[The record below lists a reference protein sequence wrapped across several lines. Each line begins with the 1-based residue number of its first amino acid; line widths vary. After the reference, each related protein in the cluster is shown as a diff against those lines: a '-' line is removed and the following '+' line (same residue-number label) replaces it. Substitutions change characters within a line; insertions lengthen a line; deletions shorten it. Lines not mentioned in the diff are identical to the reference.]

1 MKQLHFF
8 ASSLPRQLYI
18 VAINRRSGS
27 QLLLTLEGEL
37 STVQRAAATQKC
49 LSATGAPPAPSGTA
63 ACAGAQGW
71 GTQQTQFAQ
80 HTHTMGCVSCPQKNC
95 PSREAQ
101 VRTVVRTAHGGED
114 REILVP
120 AGAVWRDKDRK
131 AEFGPDPCQGQ
142 CLGCEGQA
150 AAPTGA
156 GSTRCR
162 AALTA
167 ALCSPISNV
176 TPGAV
181 PSWPCQCQPHLFPMC
196 WEEITDSKP
205 LSYLKITGRCHR
217 RVNASHSENKILS
230 LELKNGIM
238 HRTEF

>member
-71 GTQQTQFAQ
+71 GTQQSQFAQ
-80 HTHTMGCVSCPQKNC
+80 HTHTQWAVCPAHRKTAPAEKHRSEPWSEQ
-95 PSREAQ
+95 PME
-101 VRTVVRTAHGGED
+101 VRTGRSWCLLWQFGEIRTE
-114 REILVP
+114 RQNL
-120 AGAVWRDKDRK
+120 
-131 AEFGPDPCQGQ
+131 GPDPCQGQ

-181 PSWPCQCQPHLFPMC
+181 PGWPCQCQPHLFPMC

-205 LSYLKITGRCHR
+205 LSF
-217 RVNASHSENKILS
+217 
-230 LELKNGIM
+230 KNNWQM
-238 HRTEF
+238 SQKSKCFPL

>member
-37 STVQRAAATQKC
+37 STAQRAAATQKC

-71 GTQQTQFAQ
+71 GTQQSQFAQ
-80 HTHTMGCVSCPQKNC
+80 HTHNGLCVLPTEKLPQQRSTGQNRGQNSPWRSWC
-95 PSREAQ
+95 LLGQFGEI
-101 VRTVVRTAHGGED
+101 RTGRQNLGH
-114 REILVP
+114 
-120 AGAVWRDKDRK
+120 
-131 AEFGPDPCQGQ
+131 DPCQGQ

-181 PSWPCQCQPHLFPMC
+181 PGWPCQCQPHLFPMC

-238 HRTEF
+238 QRTEF